1 MGFRYFGNL
10 AVVSNTIPVTGISLP
25 LFSYGGS
32 SIITIFMAFGLLI
45 SISRVANKVEKE
57 NKAK

>member
-1 MGFRYFGNL
+1 MCRFFGNL

-32 SIITIFMAFGLLI
+32 SVITIFIALGLLI
-45 SISRVANKVEKE
+45 SISRVANRVEKE
-57 NKAK
+57 NRIK

>member
-1 MGFRYFGNL
+1 MYRFFGNL

-32 SIITIFMAFGLLI
+32 SVITIFIALGLLI
-45 SISRVANKVEKE
+45 NISRVANRVEKE
-57 NKAK
+57 NRIK

>member
-1 MGFRYFGNL
+1 MYRFFGNL

-32 SIITIFMAFGLLI
+32 SVITIFIALGLLI
-45 SISRVANKVEKE
+45 SISRVANRVEKE
-57 NKAK
+57 NRIK

>member
-1 MGFRYFGNL
+1 VYRFFGNL

-32 SIITIFMAFGLLI
+32 SVITIFIALGLLI
-45 SISRVANKVEKE
+45 SISRVANRVEKE
-57 NKAK
+57 NRIK

>member
-1 MGFRYFGNL
+1 MYRFFGNL

-32 SIITIFMAFGLLI
+32 SVITIFIALGLLI
-45 SISRVANKVEKE
+45 SISRVANRVEKE
-57 NKAK
+57 NRTKK

>member
-1 MGFRYFGNL
+1 MVFKYFGNL
-10 AVVSNTIPVTGISLP
+10 AVVSDTIPVTGISLP

-32 SIITIFMAFGLLI
+32 SIITIFMALGLLI

>member
-1 MGFRYFGNL
+1 MYKFFGNL

-32 SIITIFMAFGLLI
+32 SIITIFIAIGLLV
-45 SISRVANKVEKE
+45 SISRVANKSEKE
-57 NKAK
+57 NRILK

>member
-1 MGFRYFGNL
+1 MYRFFGNL

-32 SIITIFMAFGLLI
+32 SIITIFIALGLLI
-45 SISRVANKVEKE
+45 SISRVANRVEKE
-57 NKAK
+57 NRIK

>member
-1 MGFRYFGNL
+1 MYRFFGNL

-32 SIITIFMAFGLLI
+32 SVITIFIALGLLI
-45 SISRVANKVEKE
+45 SVSRVANRVEKE
-57 NKAK
+57 NRIK